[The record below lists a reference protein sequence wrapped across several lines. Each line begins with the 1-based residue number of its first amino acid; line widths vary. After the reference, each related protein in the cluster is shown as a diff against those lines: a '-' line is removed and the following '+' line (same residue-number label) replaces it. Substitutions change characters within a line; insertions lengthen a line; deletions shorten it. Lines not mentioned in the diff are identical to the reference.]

1 MALKFVMMPPMKTAL
16 LISTAILL
24 AACAN
29 VPAADAEPAPSPA
42 AADQQTIKASIAT
55 TTSGTPPAVESLTQE
70 QRFELWKGQFVERAI
85 AKNYAPDLVRSVI
98 EPAKINPL
106 ALERDANQPEFTK
119 PVWSYVDGAASDAR
133 ISGGRNKMTEVDPV
147 LDVIEARYR
156 VPREVLTAIWGLE
169 TSYGRILGK
178 HDIIDSLSTF
188 AFEGRRQ
195 AFGEKQL
202 FALLDLLTA
211 GDVRREQLVGAW
223 AGAMGMTQFIPS
235 TFRDYAV
242 DLDGNGNKDLWTD
255 PGDALAS
262 AANYISRSGWRAGE
276 PVMTEVKLPEAFD
289 YSVTDSSKKTV
300 NQWTGLGVVPVSG
313 RRWSTEAGFLD
324 AKLIAPGGS
333 KGPKFLTFKN
343 FDVLKRYNN
352 STSYVMGISVLSD
365 ALARKPGIQQDWP
378 RGDKLL
384 SFSDKKALQ
393 QKLTDLG
400 YSTGGVD
407 GRIGPNS
414 RRAIRAWQA
423 ANGLTADG
431 YMEQRLFKR
440 LIAQ

>member
-1 MALKFVMMPPMKTAL
+1 MKTAL
-16 LISTAILL
+16 LMTATLLL
-24 AACAN
+24 ASCASAPIAEA
-29 VPAADAEPAPSPA
+29 VPAAELRSSASKPS
-42 AADQQTIKASIAT
+42 
-55 TTSGTPPAVESLTQE
+55 ENLTQE
-70 QRFELWKGQFVERAI
+70 QRFAAWKIDFTNRAI

-98 EPAKINPL
+98 SPAVINPL

-119 PVWSYVDGAASDAR
+119 PVWSYVDGAASEAR
-133 ISGGRNKMTEVDPV
+133 IDTGRNKMTEVDAV
-147 LDVIEARYR
+147 LDTIEGRYR

-188 AFEGRRQ
+188 AFEGRRK

-202 FALLDLLTA
+202 FALLDLLVS
-211 GDVRREQLVGAW
+211 GDVRREQLTGAW
-223 AGAMGMTQFIPS
+223 AGAMGMTQFIPT

-276 PVMTEVKLPEAFD
+276 PVMTEVKLPAGFD
-289 YSVTDSSKKTV
+289 YAVTDGSKKTV
-300 NQWTGLGVVPVSG
+300 NDWTALGVQPVSN
-313 RRWSTEAGFLD
+313 RRWSSAAGFLD

-352 STSYVMGISVLSD
+352 STSYVMGISVLAD
-365 ALARKPGIQQDWP
+365 AIVRKPGIQQDWP
-378 RGDKLL
+378 RADKLL

-440 LIAQ
+440 LMAQ

>member
-1 MALKFVMMPPMKTAL
+1 MKTAL
-16 LISTAILL
+16 LLTTALFL
-24 AACAN
+24 ASCAGAP
-29 VPAADAEPAPSPA
+29 VAKAEAPAEPQVAVMAPA
-42 AADQQTIKASIAT
+42 
-55 TTSGTPPAVESLTQE
+55 ENLTQA
-70 QRFELWKGQFVERAI
+70 QRYARWKEDFINRAI
-85 AKNYAPDLVRSVI
+85 TKNYAPILVRNVI
-98 EPAKINPL
+98 SPAKINPL

-119 PVWSYVDGAASDAR
+119 PVWSYVDSAASDAR
-133 ISGGRNKMTEVDPV
+133 IEQGQNKMTEVDPV
-147 LDVIEARYR
+147 FDTIEARYR

-169 TSYGRILGK
+169 SSYGRILGT

-195 AFGEKQL
+195 KFGETQL
-202 FALLDLLTA
+202 FGILDLLSS
-211 GDVRREQLVGAW
+211 GDVRREQLTGAW
-223 AGAMGMTQFIPS
+223 AGAMGMTQFIPT

-262 AANYISRSGWRAGE
+262 AANYISRSGWREGE
-276 PVMTEVKLPEAFD
+276 PVMTEVKLPVGFD
-289 YSVTDSSKKTV
+289 YSVTDGSKKSV
-300 NQWTGLGVVPVSG
+300 NTWTGLGVQPVSG
-313 RRWSTEAGFLD
+313 QRWSPAAGFLD
-324 AKLIAPGGS
+324 AKLIAPGGA

-352 STSYVMGISVLSD
+352 STSYVMGISILAD
-365 ALARKPGIQQDWP
+365 ALERKPGIQQDWP
-378 RGDKLL
+378 RGDELL
-384 SFSDKKALQ
+384 SFENKKSMQ

-400 YSTGGVD
+400 FDTKGVD

-440 LIAQ
+440 LMAQ

>member
-1 MALKFVMMPPMKTAL
+1 MKTVLLLPAAL
-16 LISTAILL
+16 FL
-24 AACAN
+24 ASCAN
-29 VPAADAEPAPSPA
+29 APIAKAEPVPVPEA
-42 AADQQTIKASIAT
+42 AAEAPDQIT
-55 TTSGTPPAVESLTQE
+55 TAPRTLGLTQE
-70 QRFELWKGQFVERAI
+70 QRFALWKTEFVQDAI

-98 EPAKINPL
+98 APAKINPL

-119 PVWSYVDGAASDAR
+119 PVWSYVDGAASAAR
-133 ISGGRNKMTEVDPV
+133 ISSGQDKMTEVDSV
-147 LDVIEARYR
+147 LDTIEGKYR

-178 HDIIDSLSTF
+178 HDIVDSLSTF

-195 AFGEKQL
+195 KFGTNQL
-202 FALLDLLTA
+202 YALLDLLA
-211 GDVRREQLVGAW
+211 SGEVRREQLIGAW
-223 AGAMGMTQFIPS
+223 AGAMGMTQFIPT

-276 PVMTEVKLPEAFD
+276 PVMTEVKLPTSFD
-289 YSVTDSSKKTV
+289 YSVTDGSKKTI
-300 NQWTGLGVVPVSG
+300 NDWTAIGVEPISG
-313 RRWSTEAGFLD
+313 RRWSGGAGFLE

-333 KGPKFLTFKN
+333 RGPKFLTFKN

-352 STSYVMGISVLSD
+352 STSYVMGISVLAD
-365 ALARKPGIQQDWP
+365 ALERKPGIQTDWP
-378 RGDKLL
+378 RDDVAI
-384 SFSDKKALQ
+384 SFEDKKAMQ

-414 RRAIRAWQA
+414 RKAIRAWQA

-431 YMEQRLFKR
+431 YIEQRLFKR
-440 LIAQ
+440 IMGR

>member
-1 MALKFVMMPPMKTAL
+1 MKTAL
-16 LISTAILL
+16 LLTATFFL
-24 AACAN
+24 ASCASAP
-29 VPAADAEPAPSPA
+29 VAEAEPGPDPEAG
-42 AADQQTIKASIAT
+42 IE
-55 TTSGTPPAVESLTQE
+55 TPVEALTQE
-70 QRFELWKGQFVERAI
+70 QRFAVWKISFTNRAI
-85 AKNYAPDLVRSVI
+85 AKNYSPELVRSVI
-98 EPAKINPL
+98 APAKINPL

-119 PVWSYVDGAASDAR
+119 PVWSYVDNAASDAR
-133 ISGGRNKMTEVDPV
+133 IQGGQDKMTEVDPV

-169 TSYGRILGK
+169 SSYGRILGT
-178 HDIIDSLSTF
+178 HDIVDSLSTF
-188 AFEGRRQ
+188 AFEGRRKT
-195 AFGEKQL
+195 FGESQL
-202 FALLDLLTA
+202 FALLDLLAA
-211 GDVRREQLVGAW
+211 GDVRQEQLTGAW
-223 AGAMGMTQFIPS
+223 AGAMGMTQFIPT

-262 AANYISRSGWRAGE
+262 AANYISRSGWRTGE
-276 PVMTEVKLPEAFD
+276 PVMTEVKLPNGFD
-289 YSVTDSSKKTV
+289 YSVTDGSKKTV
-300 NQWTGLGVVPVSG
+300 NDWTGLGVQPVSG
-313 RRWSTEAGFLD
+313 QRWSTEAGFLE
-324 AKLIAPGGS
+324 AKLIAPGGA

-352 STSYVMGISVLSD
+352 STSYVMGISILAD
-365 ALARKPGIQQDWP
+365 ALERKPGIQQDWP
-378 RGDKLL
+378 RSDELL
-384 SFSDKKALQ
+384 SFEDKKSMQ

-400 YSTGGVD
+400 FDTKGVD

-440 LIAQ
+440 LMAQ

>member
-1 MALKFVMMPPMKTAL
+1 MKSTL
-16 LISTAILL
+16 LITAALFL
-24 AACAN
+24 TSCASAP
-29 VPAADAEPAPSPA
+29 PAEAEPAPNTA
-42 AADQQTIKASIAT
+42 TAT
-55 TTSGTPPAVESLTQE
+55 TVVTANLTQE
-70 QRFELWKGQFVERAI
+70 QRFAAWKVDFMDRAI
-85 AKNYAPDLVRSVI
+85 AKNYAPELVRSVI
-98 EPAKINPL
+98 SPAVINPL

-119 PVWSYVDGAASDAR
+119 PVWSYVDGAASNAR
-133 ISGGRNKMTEVDPV
+133 IEGGRNKMTEVDPV
-147 LDVIEARYR
+147 LDTIEGRYQ

-188 AFEGRRQ
+188 AFEGRRKS
-195 AFGEKQL
+195 FGETQL
-202 FALLDLLTA
+202 FALLDLLTS

-242 DLDGNGNKDLWTD
+242 DLNGNGNKDLWTD

-276 PVMTEVKLPEAFD
+276 PVMTEVKLPSTFD
-289 YSVTDSSKKTV
+289 YAVTDGSKKTV
-300 NQWTGLGVVPVSG
+300 NDWTALGVQPVSG
-313 RRWSTEAGFLD
+313 QRWSTAAGFLE
-324 AKLIAPGGS
+324 AKLIAPGGA

-352 STSYVMGISVLSD
+352 STSYVMGISVLAD
-365 ALARKPGIQQDWP
+365 ALERKPGIQQDWP

-384 SFSDKKALQ
+384 SFNDKKALQ
-393 QKLTDLG
+393 QRLTDLG

-440 LIAQ
+440 LMTQ

>member
-1 MALKFVMMPPMKTAL
+1 MKPVLLTTAALFLVSCASAPVAEAVPTPNQTK
-16 LISTAILL
+16 
-24 AACAN
+24 AASP
-29 VPAADAEPAPSPA
+29 PAAE
-42 AADQQTIKASIAT
+42 
-55 TTSGTPPAVESLTQE
+55 LTQE
-70 QRFELWKGQFVERAI
+70 QRFEAWKVDFIERAI
-85 AKNYAPDLVRSVI
+85 AKNYAPNLVRSVI
-98 EPAKINPL
+98 SPAVINPL

-119 PVWSYVDGAASDAR
+119 PVWSYVDGAASSAR
-133 ISGGRNKMTEVDPV
+133 IETGRNKMTEVDPV
-147 LDVIEARYR
+147 LDTIEGRYR

-188 AFEGRRQ
+188 AFEGRRKS
-195 AFGEKQL
+195 FGETQL
-202 FALLDLLTA
+202 FALLDLLVA
-211 GDVRREQLVGAW
+211 GDVRREQLIGAW

-276 PVMTEVKLPEAFD
+276 PVMTEVKLPSGFD
-289 YSVTDSSKKTV
+289 YSVTDGSKKTV
-300 NQWTGLGVVPVSG
+300 NDWTAMGVQPVSG
-313 RRWSTEAGFLD
+313 QRWSQAAGFLD
-324 AKLIAPGGS
+324 AKLIAPGGA

-352 STSYVMGISVLSD
+352 STSYVMGISVLAD
-365 ALARKPGIQQDWP
+365 AIARKPGIQQDWP

-384 SFSDKKALQ
+384 SFSDKKAMQ

-400 YSTGGVD
+400 YDTQGVD

-414 RRAIRAWQA
+414 RKAIRAWQA

-431 YMEQRLFKR
+431 YMEQRLFQR
-440 LIAQ
+440 LMAQ

>member
-1 MALKFVMMPPMKTAL
+1 MKTAL
-16 LISTAILL
+16 ILSSALCL
-24 AACAN
+24 ASCAN
-29 VPAADAEPAPSPA
+29 APVAEAEPAPAAEPA
-42 AADQQTIKASIAT
+42 AQSTAA
-55 TTSGTPPAVESLTQE
+55 PAVTAAVIDPNLTQE
-70 QRFELWKGQFVERAI
+70 QRFEVWKGQFINRAI
-85 AKNYAPDLVRSVI
+85 AKNYAPELVRSVI
-98 EPAKINPL
+98 SPAKINPL

-119 PVWSYVDGAASDAR
+119 PVWSYVDSAASDAR
-133 ISGGRNKMTEVDPV
+133 ISNGQDKMTEVDPV

-195 AFGEKQL
+195 SFGEKQL
-202 FALLDLLTA
+202 FALLDLLAA
-211 GDVRREQLVGAW
+211 GEVRREQLIGAW
-223 AGAMGMTQFIPS
+223 AGAMGMTQFIPT

-242 DLDGNGNKDLWTD
+242 DLNGNGNKDLWTD

-262 AANYISRSGWRAGE
+262 AANYISRSGWKAGE
-276 PVMTEVKLPEAFD
+276 PVMTEVKLPAGFD
-289 YSVTDSSKKTV
+289 YSVTDGSTKTI
-300 NQWTGLGVVPVSG
+300 NQWTAVGVQPVSG
-313 RRWSTEAGFLD
+313 QRWNVGAGFLD

-365 ALARKPGIQQDWP
+365 ALVRKPGIQQDWP

-384 SFSDKKALQ
+384 SFSDKKAMQ
-393 QKLTDLG
+393 RKLTELG

-431 YMEQRLFKR
+431 YMEQRLFQR
-440 LIAQ
+440 LMAQ

>member
-1 MALKFVMMPPMKTAL
+1 MK
-16 LISTAILL
+16 SVILL
-24 AACAN
+24 SSTLFLASCAN
-29 VPAADAEPAPSPA
+29 APLAEAEPFPEPEAAAEQPAAQVPTEN
-42 AADQQTIKASIAT
+42 
-55 TTSGTPPAVESLTQE
+55 LTQE
-70 QRFELWKGQFVERAI
+70 ERFEAWKINFIDRAI
-85 AKNYAPDLVRSVI
+85 AKNYAPDLVRSVVL
-98 EPAKINPL
+98 PAKINPL

-119 PVWSYVDGAASDAR
+119 PVWSYVDGAASEAR
-133 ISGGRNKMTEVDPV
+133 ISGGRNKMTEVDSV
-147 LDVIEARYR
+147 LDIVEDRYR

-188 AFEGRRQ
+188 AFEGRRKS
-195 AFGEKQL
+195 FGEKQL
-202 FALLDLLTA
+202 VALLDLLVA
-211 GDVRREQLVGAW
+211 GDVRLEQLTGAW

-262 AANYISRSGWRAGE
+262 AANYISRSGWQAGE
-276 PVMTEVKLPEAFD
+276 PVMTEVKLPAKFD
-289 YSVTDSSKKTV
+289 YSVTDGSKKTL
-300 NQWTGLGVVPVSG
+300 NQWTAIGVQPVSG
-313 RRWSTEAGFLD
+313 RRWNAGAGHLE
-324 AKLIAPGGS
+324 AKLIAPGGA

-431 YMEQRLFKR
+431 YMEQTLFKR
-440 LIAQ
+440 LMAQ

>member
-1 MALKFVMMPPMKTAL
+1 MKTVLLLTTAL
-16 LISTAILL
+16 LL
-24 AACAN
+24 ASCAGAPVAEAEA
-29 VPAADAEPAPSPA
+29 VPEPQVVAPAPAQNLTRDERYA
-42 AADQQTIKASIAT
+42 A
-55 TTSGTPPAVESLTQE
+55 
-70 QRFELWKGQFVERAI
+70 WKVDFMNRAI
-85 AKNYAPDLVRSVI
+85 AKNYAPILVRNVI
-98 EPAKINPL
+98 SPAQINPL

-119 PVWSYVDGAASDAR
+119 AVWAYVDTAASDAR
-133 ISGGRNKMTEVDPV
+133 IEGGQNKMTEVDGV
-147 LDVIEARYR
+147 LDVIEAKYR

-169 TSYGRILGK
+169 TSYGRILGN
-178 HDIIDSLSTF
+178 HDIVDSLSTF
-188 AFEGRRQ
+188 AFEGRRKS
-195 AFGEKQL
+195 FGESQL
-202 FALLDLLTA
+202 FALLDLLA
-211 GDVRREQLVGAW
+211 SGDVRREQLTGAW
-223 AGAMGMTQFIPS
+223 AGAMGMTQFIPT

-276 PVMTEVKLPEAFD
+276 PVMTEVKLPTAFD
-289 YSVTDSSKKTV
+289 YSATDGSKKTV
-300 NQWTGLGVVPVSG
+300 NDWTALGVQPVSG
-313 RRWSTEAGFLD
+313 QRWSAAAGFLD
-324 AKLIAPGGS
+324 AKLIAPGGA

-365 ALARKPGIQQDWP
+365 ALVRKPGIQQDWP

-384 SFSDKKALQ
+384 SFEDKKSMQ

-400 YSTGGVD
+400 YNTQGVD

-414 RRAIRAWQA
+414 RKAIRAWQA

-440 LIAQ
+440 LMAQ

>member
-1 MALKFVMMPPMKTAL
+1 MKTACL
-16 LISTAILL
+16 LFPALLL

-29 VPAADAEPAPSPA
+29 APVADAEPAPAAPQTVNASISTPAPAPA
-42 AADQQTIKASIAT
+42 AA
-55 TTSGTPPAVESLTQE
+55 LTQE
-70 QRFELWKGQFVERAI
+70 QRFELWKGQFVNAAI
-85 AKNYAPDLVRSVI
+85 AKNYSPTLVRSVI
-98 EPAKINPL
+98 LPAKINPL

-119 PVWSYVDGAASDAR
+119 PVWSYVDGAASEAR
-133 ISGGRNKMTEVDPV
+133 ITSGRSKMTETDQV
-147 LDVIEARYR
+147 LDIIEDRYR

-202 FALLDLLTA
+202 YALLDLLA
-211 GDVRREQLVGAW
+211 SGDVRREQLIGAW
-223 AGAMGMTQFIPS
+223 AGAMGMTQFIPT

-242 DLDGNGNKDLWTD
+242 DLNGNGNKDLWTD

-276 PVMTEVKLPEAFD
+276 PVMTEVKLPNRFD
-289 YSVTDSSKKTV
+289 YSVTDGSNKTV

-365 ALARKPGIQQDWP
+365 AIVRKPGIIQDWP

-393 QKLTDLG
+393 EKLTALG

>member
-1 MALKFVMMPPMKTAL
+1 MKTAL
-16 LISTAILL
+16 LLTAAFFLTS
-24 AACAN
+24 CAN
-29 VPAADAEPAPSPA
+29 APVAEAEPLPQPEA
-42 AADQQTIKASIAT
+42 AAEMPLQALS
-55 TTSGTPPAVESLTQE
+55 QE
-70 QRFELWKGQFVERAI
+70 QRFEAWKLRFIDRAI

-98 EPAKINPL
+98 SPAVINPL

-119 PVWSYVDGAASDAR
+119 PVWSYVDSAASESR
-133 ISGGRNKMTEVDPV
+133 IQTGQDKMTEVDSV
-147 LDVIEARYR
+147 LDMIENRYR

-178 HDIIDSLSTF
+178 HDIVDSLSTF
-188 AFEGRRQ
+188 AFEGRRKT
-195 AFGEKQL
+195 FGESQL
-202 FALLDLLTA
+202 FALLDLLA
-211 GDVRREQLVGAW
+211 SGDVRREQLVGAW
-223 AGAMGMTQFIPS
+223 AGAMGMTQFIPT

-242 DLDGNGNKDLWTD
+242 DLDGNGNKDLWTS

-276 PVMTEVKLPEAFD
+276 PVMTEVKLPAGFD
-289 YSVTDSSKKTV
+289 YSVTDGSKKTI
-300 NQWTGLGVVPVSG
+300 NDWTALGVQPVSG
-313 RRWSTEAGFLD
+313 QRWSAAAGFLD
-324 AKLIAPGGS
+324 AKLIAPGGA

-365 ALARKPGIQQDWP
+365 AIVRKPGIQQDWP
-378 RGDKLL
+378 RGDELL
-384 SFSDKKALQ
+384 SFENKKSMQ

-400 YSTGGVD
+400 YDTNGVD

-423 ANGLTADG
+423 ANGLIADG

-440 LIAQ
+440 LMAQ

>member
-1 MALKFVMMPPMKTAL
+1 MKTAL
-16 LISTAILL
+16 ILSSALCL
-24 AACAN
+24 ASCAN
-29 VPAADAEPAPSPA
+29 APVAEAEPAPAAEPA
-42 AADQQTIKASIAT
+42 AQSTAA
-55 TTSGTPPAVESLTQE
+55 PAVTSAVIDPNLTQE
-70 QRFELWKGQFVERAI
+70 QRFEVWKGQFINRAI
-85 AKNYAPDLVRSVI
+85 AKNYAPELVRSVI
-98 EPAKINPL
+98 SPAKINPL

-119 PVWSYVDGAASDAR
+119 PVWSYVDSAASDAR
-133 ISGGRNKMTEVDPV
+133 ISNGQDKMTEVDPV

-195 AFGEKQL
+195 SFGEKQL
-202 FALLDLLTA
+202 FALLDLLAA
-211 GDVRREQLVGAW
+211 GEVRREQLIGAW
-223 AGAMGMTQFIPS
+223 AGAMGMTQFIPT

-242 DLDGNGNKDLWTD
+242 DLNGNGNKDLWTD

-262 AANYISRSGWRAGE
+262 AANYISRSGWKAGE
-276 PVMTEVKLPEAFD
+276 PVMTEVKLPAGFD
-289 YSVTDSSKKTV
+289 YSVTDGSTKTI
-300 NQWTGLGVVPVSG
+300 NQWTAVGVQPVSG
-313 RRWSTEAGFLD
+313 QRWNVGVGFLD

-365 ALARKPGIQQDWP
+365 ALVRKPGIQQDWP

-384 SFSDKKALQ
+384 SFSDKKAMQ
-393 QKLTDLG
+393 RKLTELG

-431 YMEQRLFKR
+431 YMEQRLFQR
-440 LIAQ
+440 LMAQ

>member
-1 MALKFVMMPPMKTAL
+1 MKTAL
-16 LISTAILL
+16 LLTSTLFL
-24 AACAN
+24 ASCAN
-29 VPAADAEPAPSPA
+29 APLAEAEPAPQPQAAVISPA
-42 AADQQTIKASIAT
+42 PGS
-55 TTSGTPPAVESLTQE
+55 TQE
-70 QRFELWKGQFVERAI
+70 QRFAVWKVNFIHDAI

-98 EPAKINPL
+98 SPAKINPL

-119 PVWSYVDGAASDAR
+119 PVWSYVDSAASEAR
-133 ISGGRNKMTEVDPV
+133 IETGRGKMTEVDPV
-147 LDVIEARYR
+147 LDKIETRYR
-156 VPREVLTAIWGLE
+156 VPPEVLTAIWGLE

-195 AFGEKQL
+195 KFGEQQL
-202 FALLDLLTA
+202 FALLDLLA
-211 GDVRREQLVGAW
+211 SGDVRREQLIGAW
-223 AGAMGMTQFIPS
+223 AGAMGMTQFIPT

-276 PVMTEVKLPEAFD
+276 PVMTEVKLPAAFD
-289 YSVTDSSKKTV
+289 YAVTDGSKKTV
-300 NQWTGLGVVPVSG
+300 NDWTALGVQPVSG
-313 RRWSTEAGFLD
+313 QRWSAAAGFLD
-324 AKLIAPGGS
+324 AKLIAPGGAQ
-333 KGPKFLTFKN
+333 GPKFLTFKN

-352 STSYVMGISVLSD
+352 STSYVMGISVLAD
-365 ALARKPGIQQDWP
+365 ALVRKPGIQQDWP

-384 SFSDKKALQ
+384 SFDNKKAMQ

-431 YMEQRLFKR
+431 YMEQRLYKR
-440 LIAQ
+440 LMAQ

>member
-1 MALKFVMMPPMKTAL
+1 MKTAL
-16 LISTAILL
+16 LMTATLLL
-24 AACAN
+24 ASCASAPIAEA
-29 VPAADAEPAPSPA
+29 VPAAELRSSANQPS
-42 AADQQTIKASIAT
+42 
-55 TTSGTPPAVESLTQE
+55 ENLTQE
-70 QRFELWKGQFVERAI
+70 QRFAAWKLDFTNRAI

-98 EPAKINPL
+98 SPAVINPL

-119 PVWSYVDGAASDAR
+119 PVWSYVDGAASEAR
-133 ISGGRNKMTEVDPV
+133 IDTGRNKMTEVDAV
-147 LDVIEARYR
+147 LDTIEGRYR
-156 VPREVLTAIWGLE
+156 VPRDVLTAIWGLE

-188 AFEGRRQ
+188 AFEGRRK

-202 FALLDLLTA
+202 FALLDLLVS
-211 GDVRREQLVGAW
+211 GDVRREQLIGAW
-223 AGAMGMTQFIPS
+223 AGAMGMTQFIPT

-276 PVMTEVKLPEAFD
+276 PVMTEVKLPNGFD
-289 YSVTDSSKKTV
+289 YSVTDSTKKTV
-300 NQWTGLGVVPVSG
+300 NDWTALGVQPVSG
-313 RRWSTEAGFLD
+313 RRWSSAAGFLD

-352 STSYVMGISVLSD
+352 STSYVMGISVLAD
-365 ALARKPGIQQDWP
+365 ALVRKPGIQQDWP
-378 RGDKLL
+378 RADKLL

-440 LIAQ
+440 LMAQ

>member
-1 MALKFVMMPPMKTAL
+1 MKSAL
-16 LISTAILL
+16 LITAAFLL
-24 AACAN
+24 TSCASAPVAEAAPTPQPT
-29 VPAADAEPAPSPA
+29 VVAAVAKKE
-42 AADQQTIKASIAT
+42 
-55 TTSGTPPAVESLTQE
+55 LTQE
-70 QRFELWKGQFVERAI
+70 QRFDAWKVDFMDRAI
-85 AKNYAPDLVRSVI
+85 AKNYAPELVRSVI
-98 EPAKINPL
+98 SPAVINPL

-119 PVWSYVDGAASDAR
+119 PVWSYVDGAASNAR
-133 ISGGRNKMTEVDPV
+133 IDGGRNKMTEVDPV
-147 LDVIEARYR
+147 LDIIESRYQI
-156 VPREVLTAIWGLE
+156 PREVLTAIWGLE

-178 HDIIDSLSTF
+178 HDIVDSLSTF
-188 AFEGRRQ
+188 AFEGRRKT
-195 AFGEKQL
+195 FGETQL
-202 FALLDLLTA
+202 FALLDLLTS
-211 GDVRREQLVGAW
+211 GEVRREQLVGAW
-223 AGAMGMTQFIPS
+223 AGAMGMTQFIPT

-242 DLDGNGNKDLWTD
+242 DLNGNGNKDLWTD

-276 PVMTEVKLPEAFD
+276 PVMAEVKLPVTFD
-289 YSVTDSSKKTV
+289 YSVTDGSKKSV
-300 NQWTGLGVVPVSG
+300 NDWTALGVQPISG
-313 RRWSTEAGFLD
+313 QRWSSAAGFLE
-324 AKLIAPGGS
+324 AKLIAPGGA

-352 STSYVMGISVLSD
+352 STSYVMGISILAD

-384 SFSDKKALQ
+384 SFNDKKALQ
-393 QKLTDLG
+393 QRLTDLG
-400 YSTGGVD
+400 YSTGGID

-440 LIAQ
+440 LMTQ

>member
-1 MALKFVMMPPMKTAL
+1 MKTAFL
-16 LISTAILL
+16 VSSAFFLTACATAPVAEAEAAPTAAAEAQRKIDASISTTA
-24 AACAN
+24 
-29 VPAADAEPAPSPA
+29 PAD
-42 AADQQTIKASIAT
+42 
-55 TTSGTPPAVESLTQE
+55 SLTQT
-70 QRFELWKGQFVERAI
+70 QRFEAWKGQFIKAAI
-85 AKNYAPDLVRSVI
+85 AKNYNPDLVRSVI
-98 EPAKINPL
+98 TPAKINPL

-133 ISGGRNKMTEVDPV
+133 ITGGQNKMTEVDAV
-147 LDVIEARYR
+147 LDTIVDRYR

-188 AFEGRRQ
+188 AFEGRRKS
-195 AFGEKQL
+195 FGEKQL
-202 FALLDLLTA
+202 YALLDLLA
-211 GDVRREQLVGAW
+211 SGDVRREQLTGAW
-223 AGAMGMTQFIPS
+223 AGAMGMTQFIPT

-276 PVMTEVKLPEAFD
+276 PVMTEVKLPATFD
-289 YSVTDSSKKTV
+289 YAVTDGSKKTI
-300 NQWTGLGVVPVSG
+300 NQWTAIGVQPVSG
-313 RRWSTEAGFLD
+313 RRWNAGAGFLE

-352 STSYVMGISVLSD
+352 STSYVMGISVLAD

-393 QKLTDLG
+393 RKLTELG

-440 LIAQ
+440 LMAQ

>member
-1 MALKFVMMPPMKTAL
+1 MKTIL
-16 LISTAILL
+16 LLSTAILL
-24 AACAN
+24 GACAN
-29 VPAADAEPAPSPA
+29 APEAEAEAVAKVAASTPA
-42 AADQQTIKASIAT
+42 AAPSAPAEAQLRST
-55 TTSGTPPAVESLTQE
+55 TPTPPVVQGLSRE
-70 QRFELWKGQFVERAI
+70 QRYNAWKGQFINRAI
-85 AKNYAPDLVRSVI
+85 AKNYDPVLVRSI
-98 EPAKINPL
+98 ISPAKINPL

-119 PVWSYVDGAASDAR
+119 PVWSYVDSAASEAR
-133 ISGGRNKMTEVDPV
+133 ITSGQNKMTEVDPV

-178 HDIIDSLSTF
+178 HDIVDSLSTF

-195 AFGEKQL
+195 KFGETQL
-202 FALLDLLTA
+202 FALLDLLAA
-211 GDVRREQLVGAW
+211 GDVRREQLTGAW

-242 DLDGNGNKDLWTD
+242 DLDENGNKDLWTD
-255 PGDALAS
+255 PGDAIAS

-276 PVMTEVKLPEAFD
+276 PVMTEVKLPANFD
-289 YSVTDSSKKTV
+289 YSVTDGSKKTV
-300 NQWTGLGVVPVSG
+300 NQWTAIGVMPVSG
-313 RRWSTEAGFLD
+313 RRWSTDAGFLE

-333 KGPKFLTFKN
+333 RGPKFLTFKN

-352 STSYVMGISVLSD
+352 STSYVMGISVLAD
-365 ALARKPGIQQDWP
+365 ALVRKPGIQQDWP
-378 RGDKLL
+378 RGDELL
-384 SFSDKKALQ
+384 SFSDKKAMQ

-431 YMEQRLFKR
+431 YVEQRLFKR
-440 LIAQ
+440 IMDK

>member
-1 MALKFVMMPPMKTAL
+1 MKSLLLVTASL
-16 LISTAILL
+16 FL
-24 AACAN
+24 ASCASA
-29 VPAADAEPAPSPA
+29 PLAEAEPTPEPVA
-42 AADQQTIKASIAT
+42 AATSPT
-55 TTSGTPPAVESLTQE
+55 TELTQE
-70 QRFELWKGQFVERAI
+70 QRFEAWKVDFTNRAV

-98 EPAKINPL
+98 SPAVINPL

-119 PVWSYVDGAASDAR
+119 PVWSYVDGAASKAR
-133 ISGGRNKMTEVDPV
+133 IEIGRNKMTEVDPV
-147 LDVIEARYR
+147 LDTIEGRYR

-188 AFEGRRQ
+188 AFEGRRKS
-195 AFGEKQL
+195 FGEKQL
-202 FALLDLLTA
+202 FALLDLLVA
-211 GDVRREQLVGAW
+211 GDVRREQLIGAW
-223 AGAMGMTQFIPS
+223 AGAMGMTQFIPT

-276 PVMTEVKLPEAFD
+276 PVMAEVKLPTTFD
-289 YSVTDSSKKTV
+289 YSVTDGSKKTV
-300 NQWTGLGVVPVSG
+300 NDWTARGVQPVSG
-313 RRWSTEAGFLD
+313 QRWSTAAGFLE
-324 AKLIAPGGS
+324 AKLIAPGGA

-365 ALARKPGIQQDWP
+365 AIAQKPGIQQDWP

-384 SFSDKKALQ
+384 SFSDKKAMQ
-393 QKLTDLG
+393 QRLTDLG
-400 YSTGGVD
+400 YDTKGVD

-440 LIAQ
+440 LMGR

>member
-1 MALKFVMMPPMKTAL
+1 MKTAL
-16 LISTAILL
+16 LLSAALFLSSCATAPV
-24 AACAN
+24 AEA
-29 VPAADAEPAPSPA
+29 VPIPDPEASADMPT
-42 AADQQTIKASIAT
+42 Q
-55 TTSGTPPAVESLTQE
+55 VLTQE
-70 QRFELWKGQFVERAI
+70 QRFAVWKMNFINRAI
-85 AKNYAPDLVRSVI
+85 AKNYSPDLVRSVI
-98 EPAKINPL
+98 SPAVINPL

-119 PVWSYVDGAASDAR
+119 PVWSYVDNAASEAR
-133 ISGGRNKMTEVDPV
+133 IQSGQNKMTEEDTV
-147 LDVIEARYR
+147 LDTVETRYR

-169 TSYGRILGK
+169 SSYGRILGT
-178 HDIIDSLSTF
+178 HDIVDSLSTF

-195 AFGEKQL
+195 KFGETQL
-202 FALLDLLTA
+202 FGILDLLAA
-211 GDVRREQLVGAW
+211 GDVRREQLTGAW
-223 AGAMGMTQFIPS
+223 AGAMGMTQFIPT

-242 DLDGNGNKDLWTD
+242 DLYGDGNKDLWTD

-276 PVMTEVKLPEAFD
+276 PVMTEVKLPTAFD
-289 YSVTDSSKKTV
+289 YAVTDGSKKTI
-300 NQWTGLGVVPVSG
+300 NDWTGLGVQPVSG
-313 RRWSTEAGFLD
+313 QRWSTDAGFLE
-324 AKLIAPGGS
+324 AKLIAPGGA

-352 STSYVMGISVLSD
+352 STSYVMGISVLAD
-365 ALARKPGIQQDWP
+365 ALERKPGIQQDWP
-378 RGDKLL
+378 RGDELL
-384 SFSDKKALQ
+384 SFENKKAMQ

-400 YSTGGVD
+400 FDTKGVD

>member
-1 MALKFVMMPPMKTAL
+1 MKNVFL
-16 LISTAILL
+16 LSTTLFL
-24 AACAN
+24 TACAN
-29 VPAADAEPAPSPA
+29 APMAEAEAAPAPEAAVPETAAPA
-42 AADQQTIKASIAT
+42 
-55 TTSGTPPAVESLTQE
+55 PAVPVTQGLTQE
-70 QRFELWKGQFVERAI
+70 QRFEVWKGQFINRAI
-85 AKNYAPDLVRSVI
+85 AKNYDPTLVRSVI
-98 EPAKINPL
+98 VSAKINPL

-119 PVWSYVDGAASDAR
+119 PVWSYVDGAASEAR
-133 ISGGRNKMTEVDPV
+133 ISGGQDKMTEVDPV
-147 LDVIEARYR
+147 LDTIEARYR

-195 AFGEKQL
+195 KFGESQL
-202 FALLDLLTA
+202 FALLDLLA
-211 GDVRREQLVGAW
+211 SGDVRREQLTGAW
-223 AGAMGMTQFIPS
+223 AGAMGMTQFIPT

-276 PVMTEVKLPEAFD
+276 PVMTEVKLPANFD
-289 YSVTDSSKKTV
+289 YSVTDGSKKTI
-300 NQWTGLGVVPVSG
+300 NQWTATGVQPVSG
-313 RRWSTEAGFLD
+313 QRWNAGAGFLE

-352 STSYVMGISVLSD
+352 STSYVMGISVLAD
-365 ALARKPGIQQDWP
+365 ALERKPGIQQDWP

-384 SFSDKKALQ
+384 SFSDKKAMQ

-423 ANGLTADG
+423 SNGLTADG

-440 LIAQ
+440 LMAQ

>member
-1 MALKFVMMPPMKTAL
+1 MKTAL
-16 LISTAILL
+16 ILSSALCL
-24 AACAN
+24 ASCAN
-29 VPAADAEPAPSPA
+29 APVAEAEPAPAAEPA
-42 AADQQTIKASIAT
+42 AQSTAA
-55 TTSGTPPAVESLTQE
+55 PAVTSAVIDPNLTQE
-70 QRFELWKGQFVERAI
+70 QRFEVWKGQFINRAI
-85 AKNYAPDLVRSVI
+85 AKNYAPELVRSVI
-98 EPAKINPL
+98 SPAKINPL

-119 PVWSYVDGAASDAR
+119 PVWSYVDSAASDAR
-133 ISGGRNKMTEVDPV
+133 ISSGQDKMTEVDPV

-195 AFGEKQL
+195 SFGEKQL
-202 FALLDLLTA
+202 FALLDLLAA
-211 GDVRREQLVGAW
+211 GEVRREQLIGAW
-223 AGAMGMTQFIPS
+223 AGAMGMTQFIPT

-242 DLDGNGNKDLWTD
+242 DLNGNGNKDLWTD

-262 AANYISRSGWRAGE
+262 AANYISRSGWKAGE
-276 PVMTEVKLPEAFD
+276 PVMTEVKLPAGFD
-289 YSVTDSSKKTV
+289 YSVTDGSTKTI
-300 NQWTGLGVVPVSG
+300 NQWTAVGVQPVSG
-313 RRWSTEAGFLD
+313 QRWNVGAGFLD

-365 ALARKPGIQQDWP
+365 ALVRKPGIQQDWP

-384 SFSDKKALQ
+384 SFSDKKAMQ
-393 QKLTDLG
+393 RKLTELG

-431 YMEQRLFKR
+431 YMEQRLFQR
-440 LIAQ
+440 LMAQ

>member
-1 MALKFVMMPPMKTAL
+1 MKTAL
-16 LISTAILL
+16 ILSSALCL
-24 AACAN
+24 ASCAN
-29 VPAADAEPAPSPA
+29 APVAEAEPAPAAEPA
-42 AADQQTIKASIAT
+42 AQSTAA
-55 TTSGTPPAVESLTQE
+55 PAVTSAVIDPNLTQE
-70 QRFELWKGQFVERAI
+70 QRFEVWKGQFINRAI
-85 AKNYAPDLVRSVI
+85 AKNYAPELVRSVI
-98 EPAKINPL
+98 SPAKINPL

-119 PVWSYVDGAASDAR
+119 PVWSYVDSAASDAR
-133 ISGGRNKMTEVDPV
+133 ISNGQDKMTEVDPV

-195 AFGEKQL
+195 SFGEKQL
-202 FALLDLLTA
+202 FALLDLLAA
-211 GDVRREQLVGAW
+211 GEVRREQLIGAW
-223 AGAMGMTQFIPS
+223 AGAMGMTQFIPT

-242 DLDGNGNKDLWTD
+242 DLNGNGNKDLWTD

-262 AANYISRSGWRAGE
+262 AANYISRSGWKAGE
-276 PVMTEVKLPEAFD
+276 PVMTEVKLPAGFD
-289 YSVTDSSKKTV
+289 YSVTDGSTKTI
-300 NQWTGLGVVPVSG
+300 NQWTAVGVQPVSG
-313 RRWSTEAGFLD
+313 QRWNVGAGFLD

-365 ALARKPGIQQDWP
+365 ALVRKPGIQQDWP

-384 SFSDKKALQ
+384 SFSDKKAMQ
-393 QKLTDLG
+393 RKLTELG

-431 YMEQRLFKR
+431 YMEQRLFQR
-440 LIAQ
+440 LMAQ

>member
-1 MALKFVMMPPMKTAL
+1 MKTAL
-16 LISTAILL
+16 LLTAAFCL
-24 AACAN
+24 AACASAPIAEA
-29 VPAADAEPAPSPA
+29 VPGPDPEA
-42 AADQQTIKASIAT
+42 
-55 TTSGTPPAVESLTQE
+55 AVETPTEALTQE
-70 QRFELWKGQFVERAI
+70 QRFAVWKINFTNRAI
-85 AKNYAPDLVRSVI
+85 AKNYAPDLVRSVMA
-98 EPAKINPL
+98 PAKINPL

-119 PVWSYVDGAASDAR
+119 PVWSYVDNAASEAR
-133 ISGGRNKMTEVDPV
+133 ISGGQNKMTEVDPV

-169 TSYGRILGK
+169 SSYGRILGT
-178 HDIIDSLSTF
+178 HDIVDSLSTF

-195 AFGEKQL
+195 KFGESQL
-202 FALLDLLTA
+202 FALLDLLAA
-211 GDVRREQLVGAW
+211 GDVRKEQLTGAW
-223 AGAMGMTQFIPS
+223 AGAMGMTQFIPT

-276 PVMTEVKLPEAFD
+276 PVMTEVKLPANFD
-289 YSVTDSSKKTV
+289 YSVTDGSKKTI
-300 NQWTGLGVVPVSG
+300 NDWTGLGVQPVSG
-313 RRWSTEAGFLD
+313 QRWSAEAGFLD
-324 AKLIAPGGS
+324 AKLIAPGGA

-352 STSYVMGISVLSD
+352 STSYVMGISILAD
-365 ALARKPGIQQDWP
+365 ALERKPGIQQDWP
-378 RGDKLL
+378 RGDELL
-384 SFSDKKALQ
+384 SFENKKSMQ

-400 YSTGGVD
+400 FDTKGVD

-440 LIAQ
+440 LMAQ

>member
-1 MALKFVMMPPMKTAL
+1 MKTVL
-16 LISTAILL
+16 LLTSSFLL

-29 VPAADAEPAPSPA
+29 APVAEAEPSPEPQLRTEVA
-42 AADQQTIKASIAT
+42 ITQ
-55 TTSGTPPAVESLTQE
+55 PAEGLSQAE
-70 QRFELWKGQFVERAI
+70 RFEFWKGQFVNAAI
-85 AKNYAPDLVRSVI
+85 SKNYAPDLVRSVI
-98 EPAKINPL
+98 LPAKINPL

-119 PVWSYVDGAASDAR
+119 PVWSYVDSAASEAR
-133 ISGGRNKMTEVDPV
+133 ISGGQNKMTEVDPV
-147 LDVIEARYR
+147 LDTIEARYR

-169 TSYGRILGK
+169 TSYGRILGN

-195 AFGEKQL
+195 KFGEQQL
-202 FALLDLLTA
+202 YALLDLLA
-211 GDVRREQLVGAW
+211 SGDVRRAQLTGAW
-223 AGAMGMTQFIPS
+223 AGAMGMTQFIPT

-276 PVMTEVKLPEAFD
+276 PVMTEVKLPAAFD
-289 YSVTDSSKKTV
+289 YSVTDSTQKTV
-300 NQWTGLGVVPVSG
+300 NDWTALGVQPVSG

-324 AKLIAPGGS
+324 AKLIAPGGAR
-333 KGPKFLTFKN
+333 GPKFLTFKN

-365 ALARKPGIQQDWP
+365 ALARKPGIQRDWP
-378 RGDKLL
+378 RGDELL
-384 SFSDKKALQ
+384 SFENKKSMQ

-400 YSTGGVD
+400 FSTGGVD

-440 LIAQ
+440 LMAQ

>member
-1 MALKFVMMPPMKTAL
+1 MKTVL
-16 LISTAILL
+16 LVTSSLML
-24 AACAN
+24 AACASTS
-29 VPAADAEPAPSPA
+29 VAEAEAGPEAQLRPAVVIAEPAAGLSQA
-42 AADQQTIKASIAT
+42 
-55 TTSGTPPAVESLTQE
+55 E
-70 QRFELWKGQFVERAI
+70 RFEFWKGQFINAAI
-85 AKNYAPDLVRSVI
+85 AKNYAPDLVRSVVL
-98 EPAKINPL
+98 PAKINPL

-119 PVWSYVDGAASDAR
+119 PVWSYVDSAASDAR
-133 ISGGRNKMTEVDPV
+133 ISSGRSKMTEVDPV
-147 LDVIEARYR
+147 LDIIEARYR

-195 AFGEKQL
+195 KFGEQQL
-202 FALLDLLTA
+202 YALLDLLA
-211 GDVRREQLVGAW
+211 SGDVRREQLVGAW
-223 AGAMGMTQFIPS
+223 AGAMGMTQFIPT

-242 DLDGNGNKDLWTD
+242 DLDGNGNKDLWTQ
-255 PGDALAS
+255 PGDAIAS

-276 PVMTEVKLPEAFD
+276 PVMTEVKLPTGFD
-289 YSVTDSSKKTV
+289 YSVTDSTKKTV
-300 NQWTGLGVVPVSG
+300 NDWTALGVQPVSG
-313 RRWSTEAGFLD
+313 RRWSTEAGFLE
-324 AKLIAPGGS
+324 AKLIAPGGAR
-333 KGPKFLTFKN
+333 GPKFLTFKN

-378 RGDKLL
+378 RGDELL
-384 SFSDKKALQ
+384 SFENKKAMQ

-400 YSTGGVD
+400 FDTQGVD

-440 LIAQ
+440 LMAQ

>member
-1 MALKFVMMPPMKTAL
+1 MKTAL
-16 LISTAILL
+16 LLTSALFLASCATAPVAEAVPML
-24 AACAN
+24 AAEG
-29 VPAADAEPAPSPA
+29 VS
-42 AADQQTIKASIAT
+42 AT
-55 TTSGTPPAVESLTQE
+55 QSETLTQE
-70 QRFELWKGQFVERAI
+70 QRFAVWKVNFINRAI
-85 AKNYAPDLVRSVI
+85 AKNYSPDLVRSVI
-98 EPAKINPL
+98 SPAVINPL

-119 PVWSYVDGAASDAR
+119 PVWSYVDNAASEAR
-133 ISGGRNKMTEVDPV
+133 IQSGQNKMTEEDTV
-147 LDVIEARYR
+147 LDTVEARYR

-169 TSYGRILGK
+169 SSYGRILGK

-195 AFGEKQL
+195 KFGETQL
-202 FALLDLLTA
+202 FGILDLLA
-211 GDVRREQLVGAW
+211 SGDVRREQLTGAW
-223 AGAMGMTQFIPS
+223 AGAMGMTQFIPT

-242 DLDGNGNKDLWTD
+242 DLYGDGNKDLWTD

-276 PVMTEVKLPEAFD
+276 PVMTEVKLPKAFD
-289 YSVTDSSKKTV
+289 YSVTDGSKKTI
-300 NQWTGLGVVPVSG
+300 NDWTGLGVQPVSG
-313 RRWSTEAGFLD
+313 QRWSTEAGFLE
-324 AKLIAPGGS
+324 AKLIAPGGA

-352 STSYVMGISVLSD
+352 STSYVMGISVLAD
-365 ALARKPGIQQDWP
+365 ALERKPGIQQDWP
-378 RGDKLL
+378 RGDELL
-384 SFSDKKALQ
+384 SFDNKKAMQ

-400 YSTGGVD
+400 FDTKGVD

-431 YMEQRLFKR
+431 YMEQRLFRK